1 MANKID
7 WSITG
12 GNNFRL
18 LLKIPLE
25 IYSAGGLIYLPFIC
39 IIFCKQVEFCNDNI
53 AFFNSNK
60 KTSLE

>member
-25 IYSAGGLIYLPFIC
+25 SFRTKSKWWEFWKDKYNFNNKYINRQIK
-39 IIFCKQVEFCNDNI
+39 IIKLVK
-53 AFFNSNK
+53 S
-60 KTSLE
+60 

>member
-18 LLKIPLE
+18 VFKIPLE
-25 IYSAGGLIYLPFIC
+25 SLKSKNKWWEIWKKNSYDFNNKYINRQIK
-39 IIFCKQVEFCNDNI
+39 IIKLF
-53 AFFNSNK
+53 
-60 KTSLE
+60 KT